1 MSKPL
6 TAPKERLHLTEH
18 YVVENDSYR
27 KHFCRCVWKNRIVFP
42 ASLNEVHDFP
52 WGGGAGVDFLLLLLF
67 NFCFYCPALCSSA
80 RENIHVMQMC
90 QQTTLLNDP

>member
-52 WGGGAGVDFLLLLLF
+52 WGGGAGGDFFAAASIQFLLHSSIVQLCVLLQEKTF
-67 NFCFYCPALCSSA
+67 MLC
-80 RENIHVMQMC
+80 RCVNK
-90 QQTTLLNDP
+90 LLY